1 MTAAPLPF
9 RKMHGLGNDF
19 VVLDARAHKL
29 ALDAARVRRIADRRL
44 GVGCDQLITVEAS
57 PRADAFMRIHNAD
70 GGEVAACG
78 NATRCVAALLMRERG
93 ATRVTIETRAGLLQ
107 AHAAEAGQVT
117 VDMGTPNVGWAD
129 IPLRDPC
136 DTLHVPFAH
145 GPLADGCAVN
155 VGNPHIVFFVADA
168 AAIDLAALGPAIE
181 HDLFFPER
189 VNVNVAQVLA
199 PDRIRL
205 RVWERGAG
213 ITLACGTGAC
223 ATLVAAARR
232 DLTGRRA
239 TVVLDGGPLTIEWTA
254 RNRLMMTGPVALS
267 FEGQLAP
274 ELLNGSER

>member
-1 MTAAPLPF
+1 MTAPLPF

-19 VVLDARAHKL
+19 VVLDARERPL
-29 ALDAARVRRIADRRL
+29 ALDAAGVRRIADRRL

-78 NATRCVAALLMRERG
+78 NATRCVAALLMQERG

-107 AHAAEAGQVT
+107 ASAAEAGQVT
-117 VDMGTPNVGWAD
+117 VDMDAPSVGWSD

-136 DTLHVPFAH
+136 DTLHVPFTR
-145 GPLADGCAVN
+145 GPLVDGCAVN
-155 VGNPHIVFFVADA
+155 VGNPHIVFFVPDA
-168 AAIDLAALGPAIE
+168 AAIDLSALGPAIE
-181 HDLFFPER
+181 HDPFFPER
-189 VNVNVAQVLA
+189 VNVNVAQILA

-223 ATLVAAARR
+223 ATLTAAARR
-232 DLTGRRA
+232 NLAGRRA
-239 TVVLDGGPLTIEWTA
+239 TIVLDGGPLVIEWTA
-254 RNRLMMTGPVALS
+254 ANRLLMTGPVAQS
-267 FEGQLAP
+267 FDGHLAP
-274 ELLNGSER
+274 ELLNGGSR